1 MSKEKATA
9 RPWRCEHNG
18 RRLEIK
24 ADTGEW
30 SSMIA
35 QVYKSGRCNA
45 NSYRM
50 PADANAEL
58 IVTAVNQHDA
68 LLSEVAQLRTR
79 LQEAFDYFMGEQA
92 CGDFTCACGNV
103 ETCGTC
109 EIRELTRAA
118 LAGKE
123 R

>member
-1 MSKEKATA
+1 MSNEATA
-9 RPWRCEHNG
+9 RPWRLEHNS

-58 IVTAVNQHDA
+58 IVTAVNERDA
-68 LLSEVAQLRTR
+68 LLAEVGRLR
-79 LQEAFDYFMGEQA
+79 EALEDMLDLWKRSQKLLYNGKQRDIE
-92 CGDFTCACGNV
+92 GDSQV
-103 ETCGTC
+103 
-109 EIRELTRAA
+109 IAA
-118 LAGKE
+118 RTALSGKE
-123 R
+123 GEGNGE

>member
-1 MSKEKATA
+1 MTQEKATA
-9 RPWRCEHNG
+9 RPWRREHNG

-68 LLSEVAQLRTR
+68 LLSEVATLKNALFGLCAAVESR
-79 LQEAFDYFMGEQA
+79 EATQIWTAMVDA
-92 CGDFTCACGNV
+92 
-103 ETCGTC
+103 
-109 EIRELTRAA
+109 RAA